1 MSNKNIQQ
9 SKITVEKNNVIGRIG
24 QNLFGAFLEHV
35 GRAIYTGIY
44 EPEHPTANKDGF
56 RTDVIELVKELHVS
70 IVRYP
75 GGNFVSGYHWQDG
88 IGNKADRPQR
98 LDLAWHATETNQVG
112 IDDFAVWAESVG
124 TDVMPTVN
132 MGTGTPQDAAYLV
145 EYCNHPSGTYYSD
158 MRVRN
163 GRKEPYRF
171 KHWCIGNEMDGGW
184 QIGHLTAEEYGRK
197 ARESAKIMKM
207 VDNSIQVTVAG
218 SATPEMPT
226 FPEWDR
232 VVLEHTYDLADY
244 ISIHR
249 YYGYNEKVVTQK
261 DYLHSYLDLENFIHS
276 VVATADYVKA
286 LKRSSKTML
295 LSLDEW
301 NVWHSHSDR
310 KIDTWDSA
318 PHILEN
324 NYSLRDALV
333 FSGMMLTMINNADRL
348 KMGCLAQLV
357 NAIAPILTK
366 TGGETLKQTIYYPY
380 MTGCAYAKG
389 EALKVTVSADSYE
402 TVYGDAKAVYA
413 AFSHNAQTGE
423 GTLFLLNTS
432 GEENEVTFNLS
443 GFGKLTL
450 VERLEFGGQADLDVK
465 NTFET
470 PSSAV
475 MRSFIEQKPLTQD
488 YRVVLPQYSFN
499 VFRVKEAF

>member
-56 RTDVIELVKELHVS
+56 RTDVIELVKELHVP

-184 QIGHLTAEEYGRK
+184 QIGHLTAEEYG
-197 ARESAKIMKM
+197 
-207 VDNSIQVTVAG
+207 
-218 SATPEMPT
+218 
-226 FPEWDR
+226 
-232 VVLEHTYDLADY
+232 
-244 ISIHR
+244 
-249 YYGYNEKVVTQK
+249 
-261 DYLHSYLDLENFIHS
+261 
-276 VVATADYVKA
+276 
-286 LKRSSKTML
+286 
-295 LSLDEW
+295 
-301 NVWHSHSDR
+301 
-310 KIDTWDSA
+310 
-318 PHILEN
+318 
-324 NYSLRDALV
+324 
-333 FSGMMLTMINNADRL
+333 
-348 KMGCLAQLV
+348 
-357 NAIAPILTK
+357 
-366 TGGETLKQTIYYPY
+366 
-380 MTGCAYAKG
+380 
-389 EALKVTVSADSYE
+389 
-402 TVYGDAKAVYA
+402 
-413 AFSHNAQTGE
+413 
-423 GTLFLLNTS
+423 
-432 GEENEVTFNLS
+432 
-443 GFGKLTL
+443 
-450 VERLEFGGQADLDVK
+450 
-465 NTFET
+465 
-470 PSSAV
+470 
-475 MRSFIEQKPLTQD
+475 
-488 YRVVLPQYSFN
+488 
-499 VFRVKEAF
+499 

>member
-1 MSNKNIQQ
+1 
-9 SKITVEKNNVIGRIG
+9 
-24 QNLFGAFLEHV
+24 
-35 GRAIYTGIY
+35 
-44 EPEHPTANKDGF
+44 
-56 RTDVIELVKELHVS
+56 
-70 IVRYP
+70 
-75 GGNFVSGYHWQDG
+75 
-88 IGNKADRPQR
+88 
-98 LDLAWHATETNQVG
+98 
-112 IDDFAVWAESVG
+112 
-124 TDVMPTVN
+124 
-132 MGTGTPQDAAYLV
+132 
-145 EYCNHPSGTYYSD
+145 

-366 TGGETLKQTIYYPY
+366 TKSE
-380 MTGCAYAKG
+380 AK
-389 EALKVTVSADSYE
+389 
-402 TVYGDAKAVYA
+402 
-413 AFSHNAQTGE
+413 
-423 GTLFLLNTS
+423 
-432 GEENEVTFNLS
+432 
-443 GFGKLTL
+443 
-450 VERLEFGGQADLDVK
+450 
-465 NTFET
+465 
-470 PSSAV
+470 
-475 MRSFIEQKPLTQD
+475 RS
-488 YRVVLPQYSFN
+488 
-499 VFRVKEAF
+499 